1 MERRTAVPA
10 DAAQLPALT
19 EFLQDFW
26 SACGLP
32 ATGLP
37 AFELALEEVFINI
50 VLHGS
55 PRGTVPTVE
64 VSLALTEGDFTM
76 TLEDDGPG
84 FDPLSLPPPDLAA
97 SVDARPVGGLGV
109 FLMRQMMDSVRYQR
123 IGARNQL
130 SMTRQV
136 AR

>member
-19 EFLQDFW
+19 QFLQDFW
-26 SACGLP
+26 SVCGLP
-32 ATGLP
+32 TAGLP

-50 VLHGS
+50 VMHGS
-55 PRGTVPTVE
+55 LPGTVPRVE
-64 VSLALTEGDFTM
+64 VSLALNEGDLTM
-76 TLEDDGPG
+76 TLEDDGTG
-84 FDPLSLPPPDLAA
+84 FDPLSLPTPDLEA
-97 SVDARPVGGLGV
+97 SADARPVGGLGV

-123 IGARNQL
+123 VGARNQL

>member
-10 DAAQLPALT
+10 EAAQLPALT
-19 EFLQDFW
+19 QFLQDFW

-32 ATGLP
+32 SAGLP

-55 PRGTVPTVE
+55 PRGTVHTVE

-84 FDPLSLPPPDLAA
+84 FDPLSLPAPDLAA